1 MIRYVIA
8 AIIIFFPFAQPDY
21 KSISVSFLKVKRC
34 ATDSNLS
41 LFCKICIACTLYL
54 MRILFCLVSFCYS
67 IQIYLDNW
75 EKREHVQRDA
85 NKGDKRFITRYF

>member
-1 MIRYVIA
+1 
-8 AIIIFFPFAQPDY
+8 
-21 KSISVSFLKVKRC
+21 
-34 ATDSNLS
+34 
-41 LFCKICIACTLYL
+41 